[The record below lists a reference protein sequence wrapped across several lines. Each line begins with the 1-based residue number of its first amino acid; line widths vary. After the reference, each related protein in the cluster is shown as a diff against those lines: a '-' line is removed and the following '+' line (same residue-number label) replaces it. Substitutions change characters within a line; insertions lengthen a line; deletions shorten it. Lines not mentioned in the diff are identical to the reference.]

1 MLKKISYAFLVS
13 CFVIMLLGLVLI
25 VEDLFTAHQ
34 YFDGLGIYLGVVV
47 IVAGLIEFALGY
59 WVLKG
64 SKVATVLVM
73 VVCFLQALWF
83 GSSVISTIFRGFS
96 VTDLFFLIVMG
107 AITVVDALMFYL
119 LLVSVVRTIRR

>member
-1 MLKKISYAFLVS
+1 MMKKISYAFLVS
-13 CFVIMLLGLVLI
+13 CLVIMLFGVVLI

-64 SKVATVLVM
+64 SKIANVLVM

-83 GSSVISTIFRGFS
+83 GSAVISTIFRGFL
-96 VTDLFFLIVMG
+96 VTDVLFMIVMG
-107 AITVVDALMFYL
+107 AVTIIDALMFYL
-119 LLVSVVRTIRR
+119 LLVSVVRTIRG